1 MNNPTQDG
9 LCRVGNVHPGDL
21 FAYLPEEETEE
32 EQHTDNHNA

>member
-1 MNNPTQDG
+1 MNNPTRD
-9 LCRVGNVHPGDL
+9 RRWRFVNVRPGDL